1 MSRASRT
8 FSSATTKATARA
20 RRRPTMWLRSVFLKS
35 LRDYRIPILGWGV
48 GMGLVVVSPMASV
61 ATLLSTPQ
69 AREQLVGLA
78 ATFAWNAD
86 VVAVDTVGGYATFKI
101 GIFIFLIAVWPLLA
115 ASRMLRGEEERG
127 ALDVLLS
134 LPRPR
139 LRVALEKL
147 AAVWTALLAMGLLIE
162 LVVFAGGQKFGADFG
177 FSDAVLFGV
186 NLALVC
192 TVIGALALLISQFTQ
207 ERGTAA
213 GWTAGLLLVFIVLDM
228 VHRVIPNSEWISH
241 LSPVYYYNLSK
252 ALVPSYGTSAGAML
266 LLLVLALA
274 LSGAAGWLFARRD
287 VGGTVPLPR
296 WLRRPPHA
304 ASRTLPV
311 GDWSL
316 RSVYARSL
324 GMIAL
329 PAVWW
334 TLGIAGFAGWM
345 IFAVQQM
352 EARLSTLFASSP
364 AVMNLIK
371 KIGGGY
377 ASFNAGF
384 LSAMFVLLPLF
395 LMAFAVTK
403 VNGWSADE
411 QDGRLELLLA
421 TPQRRLGVL
430 LARFAA
436 LGSAT
441 VFIGVITLLASAGAA
456 AAAGLTLDVGNLA
469 AATLGMIP
477 LGLLVAAIGYLAA
490 GWLRTAADTG
500 LLSFLLL
507 IWFFISF
514 IGPELNLPNA
524 TLRLSPFYYYGTPLL
539 HGLPL
544 ASLLGVVAVSAVAL
558 SLGAL
563 RFVRKDIG
571 V

>member
-1 MSRASRT
+1 
-8 FSSATTKATARA
+8 
-20 RRRPTMWLRSVFLKS
+20 MWLRSIFLKT
-35 LRDYRIPILGWGV
+35 LRDYRIPILGWGI

-69 AREQLVGLA
+69 QREQLVSLA

-86 VVAVDTVGGYATFKI
+86 VVAVDTIGGYATFKI
-101 GIFIFLIAVWPLLA
+101 GVFIFLIAVWPLLA
-115 ASRMLRGEEERG
+115 ASRMLRGEEDRG
-127 ALDVLLS
+127 SLDVLLS

-139 LRVALEKL
+139 LAVALEKL
-147 AAVWTALLAMGLLIE
+147 AAMWTALLAMGLLIG
-162 LVVFAGGQKFGADFG
+162 LLAFAGGQKFGGG
-177 FSDAVLFGV
+177 FSLADGLLFGL
-186 NLALVC
+186 NLALLC
-192 TVIGALALLISQFTQ
+192 GVIGGVALLISQFTQ
-207 ERGTAA
+207 ESGPAA
-213 GWTAGLLLVFIVLDM
+213 GWSAGLLLVFIVLDM
-228 VHRVIPNSEWISH
+228 VHRIIPNGEWISR
-241 LSPVYYYNLSK
+241 LSPVYYYNQSK
-252 ALVPSYGTSAGAML
+252 PLVPSYGTNAGAML
-266 LLLVLALA
+266 LLVALTLV
-274 LSGAAGWLFARRD
+274 LSGAAAWLFVRRD

-296 WLRRPPHA
+296 WLRRPEHT

-311 GDWSL
+311 ADRSL

-324 GMIAL
+324 GMVTM

-345 IFAVQQM
+345 VFAVQQM
-352 EARLSTLFASSP
+352 EARLSSLFASSP

-371 KIGGGY
+371 NIGGGD

-395 LMAFAVTK
+395 LMAFAVTQ
-403 VNGWSADE
+403 VNAWSADE
-411 QDGRLELLLA
+411 QDGRLELVLA
-421 TPQRRLGVL
+421 TPQQRLGVL

-441 VFIGVITLLASAGAA
+441 VFIGVVTLLASAGAA
-456 AAAGLTLDVGNLA
+456 AVSGLTLDLGNLA

-477 LGLLVAAIGYLAA
+477 LGLLIAAVGYLAA

-507 IWFFISF
+507 FWFFITF
-514 IGPELNLPNA
+514 IGPELKLPDA

-539 HGLPL
+539 HGL
-544 ASLLGVVAVSAVAL
+544 SLLPTLGVVAVSAVAL

>member
-1 MSRASRT
+1 
-8 FSSATTKATARA
+8 
-20 RRRPTMWLRSVFLKS
+20 MWLRSVFLKT
-35 LRDYRIPILGWGV
+35 LRDYRIPILGWGI

-61 ATLLSTPQ
+61 ATLLTTPQ
-69 AREQLVGLA
+69 ARAQLVSLA

-86 VVAVDTVGGYATFKI
+86 VVAVDTIGGYATFKI

-115 ASRMLRGEEERG
+115 ASRMLRGEEDRG
-127 ALDVLLS
+127 SLDVLLS
-134 LPRPR
+134 LPHPR
-139 LRVALEKL
+139 LAVALEKL
-147 AAVWTALLAMGLLIE
+147 AAMWTALLAMGLLIG
-162 LVVFAGGQKFGADFG
+162 LLVFAGGQKFGADFG
-177 FSDAVLFGV
+177 LGDGLLFGL
-186 NLALVC
+186 NLALLC
-192 TVIGALALLISQFTQ
+192 AVIGGVALLISQFTQ
-207 ERGTAA
+207 ESGPAA

-228 VHRVIPNSEWISH
+228 VHRVIPNTDWISRF
-241 LSPVYYYNLSK
+241 SPVYYYNQSK
-252 ALVPSYGTSAGAML
+252 PLVPSYGVNAGAML
-266 LLLVLALA
+266 LLLALTVI
-274 LSGAAGWLFARRD
+274 LSGAAVWLFVRRD
-287 VGGTVPLPR
+287 VGGTVPIPR
-296 WLRRPPHA
+296 WLRVPERA
-304 ASRTLPV
+304 ASRALPV

-324 GMIAL
+324 GMIAM
-329 PAVWW
+329 PTVWW
-334 TLGIAGFAGWM
+334 TLGIAGFAGWI

-352 EARLSTLFASSP
+352 ESRLSSLFASSP
-364 AVMNLIK
+364 TVMNLIK
-371 KIGGGY
+371 NIGGGD

-395 LMAFAVTK
+395 LMAFAVTQ

-421 TPQRRLGVL
+421 APQRRLSVL
-430 LARFAA
+430 LGRFAA
-436 LGSAT
+436 LASAT
-441 VFIGVITLLASAGAA
+441 VFIGVVTLLVSAGAA
-456 AAAGLTLDVGNLA
+456 AAAGLTLDSGNLA

-477 LGLLVAAIGYLAA
+477 LGLLIAAIGYLAS

-514 IGPELNLPNA
+514 IGPELNWPNT

-539 HGLPL
+539 NGLSL
-544 ASLLGVVAVSAVAL
+544 ASVLGVLAVAVLAL
-558 SLGAL
+558 GLSAL